1 MITSTHEIALEPVT
15 SKALGAIGYDPEA
28 LTLAVQFPSG
38 HIFHYRDVPEKVWTA
53 LQAVPSKGSY
63 YAREIKKQ
71 FKGEKVT
78 GTCAKCGD
86 VGMRGATCTDCGT
99 STYTVLVL
107 AE

>member
-15 SKALGAIGYDPEA
+15 SSALEAIGYDPEA

-38 HIFHYRDVPEKVWTA
+38 HIFHYSNVPASVWEE
-53 LQAVPSKGSY
+53 LQRVPSKGAF
-63 YAREIKKQ
+63 YAREIKRQ

-86 VGMRGATCTDCGT
+86 IGRRDQRCSDCGT
-99 STYTVLVL
+99 ASYTTQVL
-107 AE
+107 AQ